1 MNGNR
6 SGHDESARSNHL
18 NQTAAALLAMSKLF
32 KAARFYPPNH
42 PTLRNACQETLNLLF
57 PLLEEDGLILTIRKS
72 GFYWQDQPVGQD
84 FPALKE
90 LAFYFFARL
99 VHRLLFLPE
108 LTIYDLETFA
118 RCTSGEPAEL
128 KQAGGLQEVLLQNR
142 VTGLFLNEIDLKAL
156 KFRREQV
163 LLEQAPDEEN
173 LNTFPPEQTGLSSS
187 QETEKMALPEP
198 LLENL
203 ADIQLGPLELL
214 QELEKEL
221 PDQHYRL
228 FCGKLVTVLPDYY
241 HEPDLAIP
249 CKALLLMARQGSQKT
264 RSNIQRRI
272 TLDTLDKLASPELL
286 TALINALCDKHQRK
300 AGRDTLVEALGVMQ
314 DKGAEALVDRLAR
327 EDNGQARKLLSET
340 LVQLG
345 DCAIPALV
353 ERLPDDRWYIAR
365 NAVFILG
372 RIGNRKTAIYIRP
385 YLSHR
390 DYRVRREA
398 VRALGRIGGPV
409 ALKSFQQLIDRKDQE
424 LGPLVLIALG
434 TMQNDAAV
442 GSLLRLIQSFDPLL
456 KNLDLKRGAIKALG
470 AIGSAQA
477 APPLIKILKRP
488 RFWNR
493 VKHTKL
499 RASAAQALGNIITD
513 DSRAA
518 LELASKDPSPL
529 VAQIAAEAL
538 QKTAT
543 RINNER

>member
-6 SGHDESARSNHL
+6 SGHDESASPIQL
-18 NQTAAALLAMSKLF
+18 NQTATALLSMSKLF

-42 PTLRNACQETLNLLF
+42 PTLKNACQETLSLLS
-57 PLLEEDGLILTIRKS
+57 PLLEEDGLILTVRKS

-84 FPALKE
+84 FPALKT
-90 LAFYFFARL
+90 LAFYFFARM

-118 RCTSGEPAEL
+118 RCASGEPAEL

-163 LLEQAPDEEN
+163 LLEQGPDTED
-173 LNTFPPEQTGLSSS
+173 LNKFPLEQTGLSSS
-187 QETEKMALPEP
+187 PEPEKMALPEL

-203 ADIQLGPLELL
+203 AAIQLGPLELL

-228 FCGKLVTVLPDYY
+228 FCQKLVSILPDHC

-264 RSNIQRRI
+264 RSTRQRRI
-272 TLDTLDKLASPELL
+272 VLDALDKLGSPELL
-286 TALINALCDKHQRK
+286 TALINALCDKHQGK
-300 AGRDTLVEALGVMQ
+300 AGRDTLIETLGVLQ
-314 DKGAEALVDRLAR
+314 SKGAAALVDRLAR

-340 LVQLG
+340 LVELG

-353 ERLPDDRWYIAR
+353 ERLPDDRWYITR

-385 YLSHR
+385 YLGHR

-398 VRALGRIGGPV
+398 VRALGRIGGPL
-409 ALKSFQQLIDRKDQE
+409 ALKAFQQLIDRKDRE

-442 GSLLRLIQSFDPLL
+442 GSLLRLVQSFDPLL
-456 KNLDLKRGAIKALG
+456 KNLELKRGAIKALG
-470 AIGSAQA
+470 AIGSPQA
-477 APPLIKILKRP
+477 APPLIKILKRQ
-488 RFWNR
+488 RFWHREKYN
-493 VKHTKL
+493 KL
-499 RASAAQALGNIITD
+499 RASAAQALGDISTD

-518 LELASKDPSPL
+518 LETASKDPSPL
-529 VAQIAAEAL
+529 LAKIAAEAL
-538 QKTAT
+538 QKIST